1 MDLAVERGVASGTWR
16 ERTDPDGYYQGVI
29 FTGAV
34 QFIIAKDSLSM
45 TGRWVGH
52 SRDMSEVN
60 TGTWT
65 LTLARSLSPSSPVK
79 AWSPSADAG
88 TGGRLGFSPAGRSSR
103 ARARRAPQCG
113 RHSRTTGARHP
124 GSRGSLERRVMT
136 SMK

>member
-65 LTLARSLSPSSPVK
+65 LTLAR
-79 AWSPSADAG
+79 
-88 TGGRLGFSPAGRSSR
+88 
-103 ARARRAPQCG
+103 
-113 RHSRTTGARHP
+113 
-124 GSRGSLERRVMT
+124 
-136 SMK
+136 